1 MSTQAVT
8 VREEYHQEP
17 AVARFQL
24 EQRMARL
31 FVASGLFKDIN
42 GQNEE
47 QSIAQAWVKIG
58 LGASMGF
65 SPAESM
71 QGIDLIQGRPAVGAQ
86 LRAARMQRNG
96 YDWTIEQCDAKGCK
110 LTVFRGEKS
119 LGQVSFMEEDAKSA
133 GLIGKD
139 NWKKDPASMYFAR
152 AITRAQRRFAP
163 GVLSADVLSSEEA
176 IDITPPIE
184 ERTNAKTQDLGK
196 RLSAA
201 ATVAKLEAKKPTG
214 EVIVEDH
221 RPPRA
226 NVTLDADAPVDGRPA
241 ENSTG
246 TMPGKDLF

>member
-31 FVASGLFKDIN
+31 FVASGLFSDIK
-42 GQNEE
+42 GQTEE
-47 QSIAQAWVKIG
+47 QAIAQAWVKIG

-71 QGIDLIQGRPAVGAQ
+71 QGIDLIKGKPCVGAQ

-96 YDWTIEQCDAKGCK
+96 YNWSVDQCDAGGCK
-110 LTVFRGEKS
+110 LTVRRGDEE
-119 LGQVSFMEEDAKSA
+119 LGVVSFMKEDAA
-133 GLIGKD
+133 AMGLLGND
-139 NWKKDPASMYFAR
+139 NYKKDAPSMYFAR

-163 GVLSADVLSSEEA
+163 GVLSIDVLSSEEA

-184 ERTNAKTQDLGK
+184 ERTNAKTADLGK
-196 RLSAA
+196 RLREAKADKPALTPIVEIGTAA
-201 ATVAKLEAKKPTG
+201 AEEGQPVSQTNGQAA
-214 EVIVEDH
+214 
-221 RPPRA
+221 PPA
-226 NVTLDADAPVDGRPA
+226 SGATP
-241 ENSTG
+241 S
-246 TMPGKDLF
+246 KDLF